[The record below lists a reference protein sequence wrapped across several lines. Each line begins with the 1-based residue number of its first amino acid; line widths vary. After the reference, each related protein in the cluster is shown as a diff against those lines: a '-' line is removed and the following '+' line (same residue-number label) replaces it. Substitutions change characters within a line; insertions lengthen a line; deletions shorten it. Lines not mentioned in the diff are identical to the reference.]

1 MGSFILLAKGS
12 QMPQMKTCS
21 EIRHENLLKVI
32 EEAGSLQVVAD
43 RLDKSHAQISQ
54 LKTQA
59 KHSNTGK
66 PRVIGDDMARLIE
79 EKFELEVGWMDNTHD
94 TSGEKPIPLQP
105 TSSWPFLV
113 SPSRLHVL
121 NDADWNEINIVI
133 RTLVEARERD
143 SKAKRNTASA

>member
-1 MGSFILLAKGS
+1 
-12 QMPQMKTCS
+12 MPKMKTCS

-59 KHSNTGK
+59 KHSGTGK

-79 EKFELEVGWMDNTHD
+79 EKFELEVGWMDNTHG
-94 TSGEKPIPLQP
+94 TSVDKPVQLQP
-105 TSSWPFLV
+105 AHSWPFKIA
-113 SPSRLHVL
+113 PARLKVL
-121 NDADWNEINIVI
+121 NDEDWSEINIVI

-143 SKAKRNTASA
+143 AKAKRNIASA